1 MFLDAHTPPW
11 YLKASRPQVTQA
23 FTFKYPENIRSPWV
37 SVPIPQKT
45 LLFKC
50 NRVYRNVDKPAMVE
64 ATATV
69 HQAGHRATGRQAVV
83 RQAAGRQETGR
94 QVTGRQVTGRQET
107 GRQETGRQATG
118 RQASGHQ
125 SSGHQATG
133 RQASGHR
140 ASGVCSHH
148 DHTGSSYRVQSHP
161 SLRCSRCVR
170 LNLVCSLPADRR
182 SEIAGLRYRLVVTQI
197 AEQRLLL
204 QSAVMR
210 LNHLQTAYSD
220 LLKNH
225 LSKNGLVPH

>member
-1 MFLDAHTPPW
+1 M
-11 YLKASRPQVTQA
+11 
-23 FTFKYPENIRSPWV
+23 
-37 SVPIPQKT
+37 
-45 LLFKC
+45 
-50 NRVYRNVDKPAMVE
+50 
-64 ATATV
+64 AT
-69 HQAGHRATGRQAVV
+69 ATGRQAVV

-94 QVTGRQVTGRQET
+94 QVTGRQ
-107 GRQETGRQATG
+107 ETGRQATG

-125 SSGHQATG
+125 ASGHQASGHQATG
-133 RQASGHR
+133 RQATGHR

-161 SLRCSRCVR
+161 SLRCSRCIR

-225 LSKNGLVPH
+225 LSKNGLAPH